1 MNPGNR
7 TAELLYRQFRYSEK
21 SSDTALV
28 IPVYNESDRI
38 YKQLSKLERVPNNI
52 DIIIVDGNSTDG
64 CLDFLELEKKTVNT
78 LLINDGEKGLSRQL
92 QIAFQFCI
100 QNEYQ
105 YVITMDGNNKDEP
118 EGLLGIQMALKEGFD
133 FVQGS
138 RFVSGGVAIN
148 TPFSRLI
155 GLRFIHAPVTS
166 AAAMHWFTDSTNG
179 FRGHSV
185 QLLADGNMS
194 ILRDVFRSYELL
206 AYIPIRASRLGY
218 SVKESPVTRA
228 YPSAGETPT
237 KIKGIRGNLRM
248 LLILFRAAFG
258 RYNP

>member
-1 MNPGNR
+1 MISRNR
-7 TAELLYRQFRYSEK
+7 TAEISYRQFGYSK
-21 SSDTALV
+21 KNSDTALV

-38 YKQLSKLERVPNNI
+38 YKQLSKLERVSRNI
-52 DIIIVDGNSTDG
+52 DIIIVDGNSRDG
-64 CLDFLELEKKTVNT
+64 CLDFLELEKKTINT
-78 LLINDGEKGLSRQL
+78 LLINDGEKGLSKQL

-100 QNEYQ
+100 QNGYQ

-118 EGLLGIQMALKEGFD
+118 EGLLGIQIALKEGFD

-138 RFVSGGVAIN
+138 RFVPGGIAIN
-148 TPFSRLI
+148 TPFLRSI

-179 FRGHSV
+179 FRGHSI
-185 QLLADGNMS
+185 QLLEDRKMS
-194 ILRDVFRSYELL
+194 IFRDVFRSYELL

-218 SVKESPVTRA
+218 SVKEVPVTRA

-248 LLILFRAAFG
+248 LVILFRAVFG

>member
-1 MNPGNR
+1 
-7 TAELLYRQFRYSEK
+7 
-21 SSDTALV
+21 
-28 IPVYNESDRI
+28 
-38 YKQLSKLERVPNNI
+38 
-52 DIIIVDGNSTDG
+52 
-64 CLDFLELEKKTVNT
+64 
-78 LLINDGEKGLSRQL
+78 
-92 QIAFQFCI
+92 
-100 QNEYQ
+100 
-105 YVITMDGNNKDEP
+105 MDGNNKDEP

-138 RFVSGGVAIN
+138 RFVPGGVAIN

-185 QLLADGNMS
+185 QLLVDGNMS
-194 ILRDVFRSYELL
+194 VLRDVFRSYELL

-228 YPSAGETPT
+228 YPSAGEIPT

>member
-1 MNPGNR
+1 MKSRNR
-7 TAELLYRQFRYSEK
+7 TAEISYRQFGYSKK

-28 IPVYNESDRI
+28 IPVYDESDRI
-38 YKQLSKLERVPNNI
+38 YKQLSKLETVSRNL

-64 CLDFLELEKKTVNT
+64 CLDFLELDKKTVNT

-100 QNEYQ
+100 QNKYQ

-118 EGLLGIQMALKEGFD
+118 EGLLGIQIALKEGFD

-138 RFVSGGVAIN
+138 RFVPGGAAIN
-148 TPFSRLI
+148 TPFLRLI
-155 GLRFIHAPVTS
+155 GLRFIHAPVIS
-166 AAAMHWFTDSTNG
+166 AAAMRWFTDSTNG
-179 FRGHSV
+179 FRGHSI
-185 QLLADGNMS
+185 QLLEDGKMS
-194 ILRDVFRSYELL
+194 IFRDVFRSYELL

-218 SVKESPVTRA
+218 SVIEAPVTRA

-237 KIKGIRGNLRM
+237 KIKGISGNLRM
-248 LLILFRAAFG
+248 LLILIQAAFG